1 MGKKVL
7 LQMMVSGCILALIG
21 GCAPTDT
28 NNSGRVP
35 VIYISEAKNPNGIEQ
50 AEILFAKAKTA
61 KRPNQALL
69 NVAIL
74 FAKNG
79 NLTGSNQALQL
90 VKTGPLSDEAFT
102 EYSLLSVELR
112 LQEHGPKEALSIIEN
127 PRFVA
132 LQRNFEPAYQRRI
145 LSIRSDINHQIGR
158 SIDSINDA
166 IGLASLLDSISDK
179 TNVHNKIWRQ
189 LAELPYLELQQCS
202 SDSGDVLAGWCEL
215 GRDIRLHQNNHLA
228 VSRQLKQWKN
238 SHKSHPAALVTPSWF
253 EQTTERAPP
262 VTKIAILLPLQGHYK
277 SPSNTFLSGFMEA
290 FYGLYKQNNLI
301 TPQVRIQDT
310 SIISIEQAYNN
321 AIIEGADVIIGG
333 IRQSE
338 AAELYN
344 LTDLKV
350 PTISLNR
357 IKQNKKI
364 QHINLLQ
371 FGSAQYDEMIQIAD
385 RAWIEGHRSVLVIA
399 PGKKWGQESAQAF
412 SDYWQSKGGRLIESV
427 FYDPSVKDFTQF
439 LKPSL
444 NIDLSENR
452 GREIRRFVNSQ
463 VIIKPRRR
471 QDIDFAL
478 VLGYPERARQIKPA
492 LDFLY
497 AADLPVYSSSNI
509 YNGLNSADSNR
520 DLSGIQFTAMPWTMP
535 GHLISELSSNQDM
548 HTTYRHLYATG
559 YDTFLVYR
567 QLVFPQPALTVSL
580 FGATGILKVNNG
592 VISRKATWSN
602 FHQGIVRSGFP

>member
-7 LQMMVSGCILALIG
+7 LQMMVSGCILAFIG

-28 NNSGRVP
+28 NISGRVP
-35 VIYISEAKNPNGIEQ
+35 VIYISEAKNPNEIEQ
-50 AEILFAKAKTA
+50 AEVLFAKAKTT

-79 NLTGSNQALQL
+79 NLVGSDQALQL
-90 VKTGPLSDEAFT
+90 VKTESLSDEEFI

-112 LQEHGPKEALSIIEN
+112 LQEDDPKEARRLIEN
-127 PRFVA
+127 PRFMA
-132 LQRNFEPAYQRRI
+132 LQKKFESAYQRRI
-145 LSIRSDINHQIGR
+145 LSIRSDINQQIGLA
-158 SIDSINDA
+158 IDSIIDS
-166 IGLASLLDSISDK
+166 ISLSGLLDSTSDR

-189 LAELPYLELQQCS
+189 LAELPYSALQQCS
-202 SDSGDVLAGWCEL
+202 SDSRDLVAGWCEL
-215 GRDIRLHQNNHLA
+215 ARAIRLYQTNHHA
-228 VSRQLKQWKN
+228 VSRQLTQWKY
-238 SHKSHPAALVTPSWF
+238 SHKGHPAASITPSWF
-253 EQTTERAPP
+253 EQNIERAPQ
-262 VTKIAILLPLQGHYK
+262 VTKIAILLPLQGQYK
-277 SPSNTFLSGFMEA
+277 SPSNTFLNGFMEA
-290 FYGLYKQNNLI
+290 VYGLYKQNNLI
-301 TPQVRIQDT
+301 APQVRIQDT
-310 SIISIEQAYNN
+310 SAISIEQAYSN

-333 IRQSE
+333 MRQSE

-357 IKQNKKI
+357 IQQNSKI
-364 QHINLLQ
+364 QHVNLLQ

-399 PGKKWGQESAQAF
+399 PDKKWGQESAQAL

-427 FYDPSVKDFTQF
+427 FYDASVKDFTQF

-444 NIDLSENR
+444 GIDLSEDR

-463 VIIKPRRR
+463 AITKPRRR

-478 VLGYPERARQIKPA
+478 ILGYPERARQIKPA

-509 YNGLNSADSNR
+509 YNGVKSADSNR

-535 GHLISELSSNQDM
+535 GHLISELSSDQDM

-567 QLVFPQPALTVSL
+567 QLIFPQPALTVSL
-580 FGATGILKVNNG
+580 FGATGILNLNNG
-592 VISRKATWSN
+592 VVSRKATWSN